1 MEVQEAKRQGGERR
15 GSALCEAQ
23 PPEDLKHRFLCV
35 LLPSSLHFHLSLSL
49 FIFSLLSS
57 RLLSHHQ
64 PRSRTGGSV
73 SAASRDLPSVSQMN
87 CQVQGLDCRRTKD
100 LQKHTH
106 THRGK
111 MCLIVLLLKGT
122 MYGMCAQGHCIEVPS
137 NYPSFSSL
145 LFIRSQM

>member
-73 SAASRDLPSVSQMN
+73 KRSALSLSDELPST
-87 CQVQGLDCRRTKD
+87 GE
-100 LQKHTH
+100 QKTSKNTHTH

>member
-57 RLLSHHQ
+57 CLLSHHQ

-87 CQVQGLDCRRTKD
+87 CQVQENKRPPKT
-100 LQKHTH
+100 HTH